1 MGHGSHSRH
10 VGAGTGAG
18 TAAGGEGGQLQTH
31 GFFLKSSQHMLL
43 SPVHASAGSSKNT
56 RSLAVDQMGFDHL
69 THTCYHV
76 HGEWGGG
83 ACAKKHP
90 FVPSLHG
97 NGHTA
102 GLLLLKESG
111 KQNRA
116 GPCVLTSTVWS
127 HLDSTEG
134 QHTQGRCV
142 SAVKHGHCKVHD
154 GTLS

>member
-1 MGHGSHSRH
+1 M
-10 VGAGTGAG
+10 GAGTGAG

-31 GFFLKSSQHMLL
+31 GFFLKSSHHMLL
-43 SPVHASAGSSKNT
+43 SLVHASAGSSRNT
-56 RSLAVDQMGFDHL
+56 RSLAEDQMGFDHL
-69 THTCYHV
+69 AHIRATTSMGV
-76 HGEWGGG
+76 GGG
-83 ACAKKHP
+83 VACAKKHP
-90 FVPSLHG
+90 FVRLLHG

-116 GPCVLTSTVWS
+116 GPCVLTSTVWF

-154 GTLS
+154 GTLSF